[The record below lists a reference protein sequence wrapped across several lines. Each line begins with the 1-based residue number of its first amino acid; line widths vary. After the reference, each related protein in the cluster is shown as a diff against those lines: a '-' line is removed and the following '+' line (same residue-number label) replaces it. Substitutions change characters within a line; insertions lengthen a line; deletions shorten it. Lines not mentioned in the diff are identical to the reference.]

1 MVALK
6 KVSLI
11 NKGNSMARIT
21 SEKAAAAVGN
31 RFDLVLIAAQRVREL
46 KNGSRPLIAT
56 KNGAVITALKE
67 IEEGKVGRE
76 YLLKLQKKPRRS
88 K

>member
-1 MVALK
+1 
-6 KVSLI
+6 
-11 NKGNSMARIT
+11 MARIT